1 MNPRKNAVIVGVL
14 ILLAYSMLGTGN
26 PDAKTL
32 GMFLEAIS
40 GAAVI
45 GISIIMYPLFKPYN
59 EKISRWYIVTK
70 VIEGSLMIITGVL
83 FLSNLAL
90 LLAIR
95 EGIWAGHTYVFIAGA
110 FVFNYLLYISKLIP
124 KWLSVWGIIGSILLL
139 IGNILE
145 LTQISPPIMI
155 LYLPMITSEV
165 VQALWLIVKGF
176 NSSAIASL
184 SDKTDQQSNIQGE
197 TQ

>member
-1 MNPRKNAVIVGVL
+1 MDSNRKNAIKVGVL
-14 ILLAYSMLGTGN
+14 ILLAYSMLGGGN
-26 PDAKTL
+26 PDAKIL

-45 GISIIMYPLFKPYN
+45 GISIIMFPLFKPYN
-59 EKISRWYIVTK
+59 KKISRWYIVTK

-83 FLSNLAL
+83 FLSNNTQ
-90 LLAIR
+90 LLAVR
-95 EGIWAGHTYVFIAGA
+95 EGIWVGHTYVFIAGA

-145 LTQISPPIMI
+145 LTQISPPLMI

-176 NSSAIASL
+176 NESAIASE
-184 SDKTDQQSNIQGE
+184 SAKTDTESGVF
-197 TQ
+197 

>member
-1 MNPRKNAVIVGVL
+1 MDSNRKNAIKVGVL
-14 ILLAYSMLGTGN
+14 ILLAYSMLGGGN
-26 PDAKTL
+26 PEAKII
-32 GMFLEAIS
+32 GMFLESIS

-45 GISIIMYPLFKPYN
+45 GISIIMFPLFKPYN
-59 EKISRWYIVTK
+59 KKISRWYIVTK

-83 FLSNLAL
+83 FLSNNTQ

-95 EGIWAGHTYVFIAGA
+95 EGIWVGHTYVFIAGA

-145 LTQISPPIMI
+145 LTQISPPLMI
-155 LYLPMITSEV
+155 LYLP
-165 VQALWLIVKGF
+165 
-176 NSSAIASL
+176 
-184 SDKTDQQSNIQGE
+184 
-197 TQ
+197 

>member
-14 ILLAYSMLGTGN
+14 ILLAYSMLGSGN

-45 GISIIMYPLFKPYN
+45 GISIIMYPLLKPYN
-59 EKISRWYIVTK
+59 EKMSRWYLLFKI
-70 VIEGSLMIITGVL
+70 IEGSFMIVTGAL
-83 FLSNLAL
+83 FLSYNPQ

-95 EGIWAGHTYVFIAGA
+95 DGIWTVHAYVFIAGA

-124 KWLSVWGIIGSILLL
+124 KWLSVWGIVGSVLLL
-139 IGNILE
+139 VTNILE
-145 LTQISPPIMI
+145 ITQIAPPSLI
-155 LYLPMITSEV
+155 LFLPIITSEV

-176 NSSAIASL
+176 DVSAISSEPAN
-184 SDKTDQQSNIQGE
+184 TDTGLGVF
-197 TQ
+197 

>member
-95 EGIWAGHTYVFIAGA
+95 EGIWAGHTYVFIASA

-145 LTQISPPIMI
+145 LTQISPPLMI

-176 NSSAIASL
+176 NESAIARVH
-184 SDKTDQQSNIQGE
+184 
-197 TQ
+197 